1 MNLYQRWKRRLRD
14 WYGLRKIPRIEC
26 DVTALPELEA
36 VTLDFAAADDVAM
49 DWESAQELLGTTA
62 IPKAFQGV
70 NPGDRRAL
78 FYLCSVSGA
87 SSVLEVG
94 TNVGASTVHFA
105 ISLQQRATAEGAA
118 AKRLVSVD
126 IYDVNDAPDAPW
138 VVADMPESPRGMIAR
153 VAPDVSTEF
162 VTSPALD
169 YMRSSKEKFDLIFL
183 DGDHFARAVYQE
195 VPAAARLLNPGG
207 LSVLHCFFPG
217 LKPLWSNGS
226 MIAGPRMAVARF
238 RAEGAPIAVRPLGA
252 LPWETKLN
260 SSITSLALAYRT
272 PSVS

>member
-14 WYGLRKIPRIEC
+14 WYGLRKIPRVEC
-26 DVTALPELEA
+26 DVAALPELAA
-36 VTLDFAAADDVAM
+36 VTLDFAAEDDVAT
-49 DWESAQELLGTTA
+49 DWEAAQEPLGATA
-62 IPKAFQGV
+62 IPTAFQGV

-78 FYLCSVSGA
+78 FYLCSVSRA

-105 ISLQQRATAEGAA
+105 ISLQQRAASEEAP
-118 AKRLVSVD
+118 KRLVSVD

-138 VVADMPESPRGMIAR
+138 AVADMPESPRDMIAR
-153 VAPDVSTEF
+153 VAPEVSTEF

-169 YMRSSKEKFDLIFL
+169 YMHSSTETFDLIFL
-183 DGDHFARAVYQE
+183 DGDHFARSVYQE

-207 LSVLHCFFPG
+207 LIVLHDYFPD

-226 MIAGPRMAVARF
+226 MIAGPRMAVARL
-238 RAEGAPIAVRPLGA
+238 RAEGAPIAVKPLGG

-260 SSITSLALAYRT
+260 SNVTSLALAYRT
-272 PSVS
+272 PSAS